1 MFSAFFPF
9 AYVRHRLMWH
19 LGPAVSSV
27 RYTVES
33 IFILSNFMLSDALFP
48 EPDAPPHEQ
57 TIDNTEK
64 TIHAEIISLLILLL
78 FTCKSK

>member
-1 MFSAFFPF
+1 
-9 AYVRHRLMWH
+9 
-19 LGPAVSSV
+19 
-27 RYTVES
+27 
-33 IFILSNFMLSDALFP
+33 MLSDALFP